1 MADLKPSLDTS
12 RIIRKLLLAIKNS
25 NLYPRG
31 HNILTTC
38 VADLYQELQAYLEQ
52 CSRLVIGVEKNRLVS
67 DGKILHEGA
76 KNKENIAFLL
86 HRDGVQWISF
96 EEGLAEDE
104 LNQLLDVFNRYRV
117 QEEYDGGDMV
127 TALWQANFSH
137 IKHGTDGRLW
147 NDEPILDI
155 AALKVSSTDSSASI
169 PVTDEQQQA
178 ESLAAADKSEILWK
192 LTQREKELTRD
203 MISEQEHRNE
213 NQDVFDILLVIL
225 LEQNEKED
233 YAAVL
238 DLVRDCFEHT
248 LARGEFKE
256 ALVFLKKLNIIYQK
270 YEVDKFWAQAHLD
283 DFYILIAGQHLYAGL
298 QEFMHKNKKA
308 TQEQL
313 RTILQLV
320 SLLPPQCIHSLGR
333 LLPEIDQPHFR
344 KSILKAIGMQATKNF
359 GPLASL
365 AGNED
370 PAIAVPVIGLLV
382 YIRKP
387 EALKLLKRLTRSE
400 KERSRIAAAKAMVR
414 HPLVK
419 MADLRDILDDP
430 NPDIVKLGLK
440 HLGGQK
446 NNEAERLISDRLL
459 SRKYCKQCGDLL
471 LDLYD
476 ALGCCGSEQSVT
488 LLKKR
493 LFRVKLIP
501 SSSEWKHRIGAAVA
515 LFRLNN
521 QPSRKL
527 LAKASKSLRFR
538 VRKAYNQAREMS
550 IAPSAR

>member
-1 MADLKPSLDTS
+1 MTDLKPSMDTS

-38 VADLYQELQAYLEQ
+38 VADLYQELDAYLEQ
-52 CSRLVIGVEKNRLVS
+52 CSRLVIGVDQNRLVS
-67 DGKILHEGA
+67 DGNILHEGA
-76 KNKENIAFLL
+76 KKKENIAFLL

-96 EEGLAEDE
+96 EEGLAAEE

-127 TALWQANFSH
+127 SALWQANFSH

-147 NDEPILDI
+147 KDEPILDI
-155 AALKVSSTDSSASI
+155 AALKTSGTDLSASA
-169 PVTDEQQQA
+169 PRTDEQQQA
-178 ESLAAADKSEILWK
+178 ESLAATDKPETLWK
-192 LTQREKELTRD
+192 LTKREKELTRH

-256 ALVFLKKLNIIYQK
+256 AFVFLKKLDRIYRK
-270 YEVDKFWAQAHLD
+270 YQADQFWAQAHLD

-298 QEFMHKNKKA
+298 RAFMQKNDKA
-308 TQEQL
+308 TPERL
-313 RTILQLV
+313 PTILQLV

-344 KSILKAIGMQATKNF
+344 KGILKAIGMQATKNF

-370 PAIAVPVIGLLV
+370 PAIAVPVIGLLAF
-382 YIRKP
+382 IRKP

-400 KERSRIAAAKAMVR
+400 KERSRIAAAKALIR

-430 NPDIVKLGLK
+430 NPEIVQLGLK
-440 HLGGQK
+440 RIGGQR
-446 NNEAERLISDRLL
+446 NNQAEQMISDRLR
-459 SRKYCKQCGDLL
+459 SRKFCKQCGDLL

-476 ALGCCGSEQSVT
+476 ALGRCGSEQSVA

-493 LFRVKLIP
+493 LFKIKLIP
-501 SSSEWKHRIGAAVA
+501 SSTERKHRIGAAIA

-521 QPSRKL
+521 PPSRKF